1 MSGFTPE
8 QELAMLRAQQAQ
20 GNAITMQGINKFWPQ
35 IVAVVAL
42 GAFLW
47 QQGKEQQALINRV
60 VAVERSVDSIGQ
72 VKADQVKVSGEVREL
87 QIAVSNISTSQ
98 KEISARI
105 ETLGTEVRAVGSQVA
120 AISQALRA
128 ER

>member
-1 MSGFTPE
+1 MSGLTPE
-8 QELAMLRAQQAQ
+8 QELAFLRAQQAQ
-20 GNAITMQGINKFWPQ
+20 GNAITMQGINKYWPQ
-35 IVAVVAL
+35 IVAIIAL

-47 QQGKEQQALINRV
+47 NQGKEQQALINRV
-60 VAVERSVDSIGQ
+60 VAVERSVDSISQ

-105 ETLGTEVRAVGSQVA
+105 ESLGSEIRAVGSQVS